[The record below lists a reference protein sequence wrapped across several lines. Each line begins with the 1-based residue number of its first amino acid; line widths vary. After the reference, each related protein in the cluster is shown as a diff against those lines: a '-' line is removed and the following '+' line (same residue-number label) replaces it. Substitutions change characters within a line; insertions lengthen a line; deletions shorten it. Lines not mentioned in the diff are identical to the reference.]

1 MIFHNDILT
10 DTDAFVADACD
21 YLDRW
26 VKSVQSSTDAPMD
39 MLPSS
44 IEKLIE
50 ELFEHTNHLFSMRS
64 QLPPRTCCAAPQA
77 RCSSVQ
83 PIASH

>member
-1 MIFHNDILT
+1 
-10 DTDAFVADACD
+10 
-21 YLDRW
+21 

-64 QLPPRTCCAAPQA
+64 I
-77 RCSSVQ
+77 V
-83 PIASH
+83 